1 MVGISELASADVE
14 VFVGLQRQ
22 SPDGIVEAG
31 LYAFLQ
37 QQPVFPGVAAVAR
50 LQANDA

>member
-22 SPDGIVEAG
+22 PPDGIVEAG

-37 QQPVFPGVAAVAR
+37 QQCR
-50 LQANDA
+50 EELQME